1 MMKFKNGNIFLL
13 LIILVNLTLFFTL
26 DFIQVLEK
34 TDKDIL
40 FYTKQLQDLLLNN
53 PTYLMYPLHRIFIP
67 AISILVSNLLQVSYI
82 HAMQIISLAFLL
94 ILIVYI
100 KYCFRK
106 QGQKGLYLSVLI
118 LSLPVIMLYSA
129 SYFIEMPFFVIL
141 MISFWE
147 WDKYC
152 QKRSPGRLGMILV
165 LLVIG
170 VLIKE
175 AVLFHVMIMMIY
187 AMMFYGGRIKKLIP
201 ACIVVILT
209 SVLVYYLNY
218 DLLFNLKKQ
227 LILNGVEKNAITT
240 NFEWL
245 TLSRVAGYFIKIKGG
260 FGHVVINLLLA
271 FGLTHALVGYLLISV
286 ETHGKKYLT
295 YFIILFIILNFIAL
309 QVNPAQKFAF
319 LCFGPSL
326 LLLVS
331 KNLSVLKDRNIKK
344 YLVINYVLNLLL
356 ISSYGIVKLWG

>member
-1 MMKFKNGNIFLL
+1 MLKFKNGNIFLL
-13 LIILVNLTLFFTL
+13 LIILINLTVFFSL

-67 AISILVSNLLQVSYI
+67 AISILVSNLLQVSYK

-94 ILIVYI
+94 MLIVYI
-100 KYCFRK
+100 KYYFRN
-106 QGQKGLYLSVLI
+106 QGQKSLYLSVLI
-118 LSLPVIMLYSA
+118 LSLPVIVLYSA
-129 SYFIEMPFFVIL
+129 SYFIEMPFFVII

-152 QKRSPGRLGMILV
+152 QKTSPGRLMVILMLV
-165 LLVIG
+165 VIG
-170 VLIKE
+170 VFTKE

-187 AMMFYGGRIKKLIP
+187 AMMFYGGRMKKLLP
-201 ACIVVILT
+201 ACMAVILI
-209 SVLVYYLNY
+209 SVLAYYINFE
-218 DLLFNLKKQ
+218 LLFNFKKH
-227 LILNGVEKNAITT
+227 LILNGVEKNTITI
-240 NFEWL
+240 NFEWIS
-245 TLSRVAGYFIKIKGG
+245 LSKVADYFLKIKDG
-260 FGHVVINLLLA
+260 FGHLVINLLLA
-271 FGLTHALVGYLLISV
+271 FGLTHALVGYLLIGLK
-286 ETHGKKYLT
+286 THVKKYLA

-326 LLLVS
+326 FLLVS
-331 KNLSVLKDRNIKK
+331 KNISVLEDENINK
-344 YLVINYVLNLLL
+344 YLAVNYVFNLLL
-356 ISSYGIVKLWG
+356 ITSYGIVKLLS